1 MGSFFATSG
10 LGISFLWAVSAI
22 TLMPS
27 EGRAADELAAEA
39 LALPEI
45 TVTARKR
52 DESLQEVPISIAAF
66 GAEQLRER
74 GIDNAYDVAQF
85 TPNFNMSRNLGR
97 RLDRPIIRGMF
108 PPGRGRANAG
118 FFVDNVFLPG
128 EFGSIAT
135 TSLDNIERVEVLRGP
150 QAALFGRA
158 TFAGAVN
165 YITRGISDVW
175 ESEIN
180 TRVGSDEDYKL
191 SVWASGPIIED
202 KLKVYIGA
210 GYEGW
215 DGEWRNN
222 LREGE
227 VNTSNDPA
235 TSQNFFSGPDV
246 WRFNIPDIAG
256 GEAPCPVGY
265 KRARIGPANNPLF
278 QATDSGC
285 PPQQGDNTKLGGE
298 ETKNTTLKFE
308 FTPTDNLE
316 FNFKYEYAETD
327 DDHFAQFYFEPVF
340 DPVGGYQLAPGLN
353 CKPPVLDEAN
363 EIYIPSP
370 GYQCGELK
378 VSQSRGAINMPNFGG
393 VATCPPGQK
402 CFERNELGE
411 PVLDANGNFI
421 PLIVS
426 EPAPFIGAETE
437 TQRYLAEAIYNFKDW
452 EIVGRATLGKYEEGN
467 VRDLERT
474 YGLGPVTT
482 GLFEGYS
489 KDDAENESFELRIS
503 SPTDARIRG
512 MVGWYYYYQEV
523 NGVQRRFNS
532 FSNGYQF
539 GFSRDEE
546 EENYAI
552 FGSIEVDLIDQLS
565 LTLDYRYAEDTLTQ
579 TSSPEVQ
586 AAGGFAS
593 AEETFYSTSPRLIL
607 SYQPNNDMNFY
618 ASVAKGNKPGGFNG
632 EWFDDNTSS
641 LVIEAAI
648 GLNCDPSRATDPN
661 TAAWIASSCGKAIV
675 KEEESWTWELGAK
688 VDLLDGRLT
697 ANTAIFYIDWTNQ
710 GINNNQCI
718 PREDITNADGPN
730 ATCEV
735 NLGVVNAGESRI
747 YGAELELQYA
757 ATENLILGFSYG
769 LTDSKLEEYFDDGLA
784 QFSCNWWEFY
794 NSDIPALLSRPLP
807 DCEAQGAGDANGQVS
822 ELVPKHTANL
832 SANYSRS
839 LTGDMDWFV
848 KSYLNYESKKYVSVS
863 NLAEI
868 GDIYIWDASVGV
880 NSDIWQV
887 TAYIKNILDDDTPTV
902 AFDFPLFDNSKIPIL
917 PGSEFGFPNL
927 VTAQAGALNP
937 NAFLVTPRRGTS
949 YGLTAQYR
957 FGG

>member
-1 MGSFFATSG
+1 MRWIFASSG
-10 LGISFLWAVSAI
+10 LGISLLWAVSAS
-22 TLMPS
+22 TLMPL
-27 EGRAADELAAEA
+27 EGWAAE
-39 LALPEI
+39 ALPEI

-52 DESLQEVPISIAAF
+52 NESLQEVPISIAAF
-66 GAEQLRER
+66 GEQQLRER
-74 GIDNAYDVAQF
+74 NIDNAYDVAQF
-85 TPNFNMSRNLGR
+85 TPNFNMARNLGR

-108 PPGRGRANAG
+108 PPGRGKANAG
-118 FFVDNVFLPG
+118 FFVDSVYLPG
-128 EFGSIAT
+128 EYGSIAT
-135 TSLDNIERVEVLRGP
+135 SSMDNIERVEVLRGP

-165 YITRGISDVW
+165 YITRDISDVW

-180 TRVGSDEDYKL
+180 SRIGSDEDYKL
-191 SVWASGPIIED
+191 SMWASGPVIED
-202 KLKVYIGA
+202 KLKVYVGA
-210 GYEGW
+210 GYESW

-227 VNTSNDPA
+227 VNVSNDVA
-235 TSQNFFSGPDV
+235 NSQNYYSGPGV
-246 WRFNIPDIAG
+246 WKYNIPDIAG
-256 GEAPCPVGY
+256 GEAACPEGY
-265 KRARIGPANNPLF
+265 ERARVGPQNNPLF
-278 QATDSGC
+278 LATDAGC
-285 PPQQGDNTKLGGE
+285 PPQQGDNSKLGGE
-298 ETKNTTLKFE
+298 ETMNATIKLA

-316 FNFKYEYAETD
+316 FNLKYEYAKTD

-340 DPVGGYQLAPGLN
+340 DPVDGIQLAPGLN
-353 CKPPVLDEAN
+353 CNPPFLDEAN

-378 VSQSRGAINMPNFGG
+378 VSQSRGVINIPNFGG
-393 VATCPPGQK
+393 VATCPPGQS
-402 CFERNELGE
+402 CFVKDEFGD

-421 PLIVS
+421 PTIVS

-437 TQRYLAEAIYNFKDW
+437 THRYLAEAIYNLKDW
-452 EIVGRATLGKYEEGN
+452 EIVGRATLGQYDEGN

-489 KDDAENESFELRIS
+489 RDDAENKSFELRIS

-512 MVGWYYYYQEV
+512 MVGWYYYHSEV
-523 NGVQRRFNS
+523 NGIQRRFNS
-532 FSNGYQF
+532 FSNGFQF

-546 EENYAI
+546 EENYAL
-552 FGSIEVDLIDQLS
+552 FGSLEYDFNDQYS
-565 LTLDYRYAEDTLTQ
+565 ATLDYRYAEDTLTQ

-586 AAGGFAS
+586 AAGGFGS
-593 AEETFYSTSPRLIL
+593 AEETFYSTSPRFIL
-607 SYQPNNDMNFY
+607 NYHPNDEMNFY
-618 ASVAKGNKPGGFNG
+618 ASLAKGNKPGGFNG

-641 LVIEAAI
+641 LVIESAI

-661 TAAWIASSCGKAIV
+661 TAAWIVSSCGDGLV

-688 VDLLDGRLT
+688 VDLFDGRLT

-710 GINNNQCI
+710 GINNNQCV
-718 PREDITNADGPN
+718 PREDITNIDGPN
-730 ATCEV
+730 AACEV
-735 NLGVVNAGESRI
+735 NLGVINAGESRI

-757 ATENLILGFSYG
+757 ATDNLILGFSYG

-784 QFSCNWWEFY
+784 SFTCNWWDFY
-794 NSDIPALLSRPLP
+794 NSDEALLSRPLP
-807 DCEAQGAGDANGQVS
+807 DCEAQGAGDANGQQS
-822 ELVPKHTANL
+822 ELVPKQTANF
-832 SANYSRS
+832 SAHYSRN
-839 LTGDMDWFV
+839 LNAEMDWFV
-848 KSYLNYESKKYVSVS
+848 KSFLNYEAKKYVSVS

-868 GDIYIWDASVGV
+868 GDSYVWDASVGV
-880 NSDIWQV
+880 NSDKWQV
-887 TAYIKNILDDDTPTV
+887 TAYIKNILDEDTPTV

-927 VTAQAGALNP
+927 VTVQSGALNAQ
-937 NAFLVTPRRGTS
+937 AFLLTPRRGTH

>member
-1 MGSFFATSG
+1 MRWVFATSG
-10 LGISFLWAVSAI
+10 LGISFLWAVLAS

-27 EGRAADELAAEA
+27 EGWAAE
-39 LALPEI
+39 ALPEI

-52 DESLQEVPISIAAF
+52 NESLQEVPISIAAF
-66 GAEQLRER
+66 GEEQLRER

-85 TPNFNMSRNLGR
+85 TPNFNMARNLGR
-97 RLDRPIIRGMF
+97 RLDRPIIRGQF
-108 PPGRGRANAG
+108 PPGRGKANAG
-118 FFVDNVFLPG
+118 FFVDNVYLPG
-128 EFGSIAT
+128 EYGSIAT
-135 TSLDNIERVEVLRGP
+135 SSLDNIERVEVLRGP

-180 TRVGSDEDYKL
+180 TRIGSDEDYKL
-191 SVWASGPIIED
+191 SAWASGPVIED

-227 VNTSNDPA
+227 VNASNDPA

-285 PPQQGDNTKLGGE
+285 PPQQGDTTKLGGE
-298 ETKNTTLKFE
+298 ETMNATLKFE

-340 DPVGGYQLAPGLN
+340 APVDGIQLAPGLN
-353 CKPPVLDEAN
+353 CNPPVLDEAN

-378 VSQSRGAINMPNFGG
+378 ISQSRGAINMPNFGG
-393 VATCPPGQK
+393 VATCPPGQN
-402 CFERNELGE
+402 CFERNEFGE

-421 PLIVS
+421 PRIVS
-426 EPAPFIGAETE
+426 EAAPFIGAETE
-437 TQRYLAEAIYNFKDW
+437 THRYLAEAIYNLKDW
-452 EIVGRATLGKYEEGN
+452 EIVGRATLGKYDEGN

-489 KDDAENESFELRIS
+489 QDSAENESFEFRIS
-503 SPTDARIRG
+503 SPTDSRIRG
-512 MVGWYYYYQEV
+512 MVGWYYYYSEV

-532 FSNGYQF
+532 FSNGFQF

-546 EENYAI
+546 EENYAL
-552 FGSIEVDLIDQLS
+552 FGSLEYDFNDQYS
-565 LTLDYRYAEDTLTQ
+565 LTFDYRYAEDTLTQ

-586 AAGGFAS
+586 AAGGFVS

-607 SYQPNNDMNFY
+607 NYTPNDEMNFY

-641 LVIEAAI
+641 LVIESAI

-661 TAAWIASSCGKAIV
+661 TAAYIASSCGKGLV

-697 ANTAIFYIDWTNQ
+697 ANTALFYIDWTNQ
-710 GINNNQCI
+710 GINNNQCV
-718 PREDITNADGPN
+718 PREDIADINGPN
-730 ATCEV
+730 ASCEN

-757 ATENLILGFSYG
+757 ATDNLILGFSYG

-784 QFSCNWWEFY
+784 QFTCNWWEFY

-807 DCEAQGAGDANGQVS
+807 DCEAQGAGDANGKVS

-839 LTGDMDWFV
+839 LTGDIDWFV
-848 KSYLNYESKKYVSVS
+848 KSFLNYEAKKYATVS

-868 GDIYIWDASVGV
+868 GEVYIWDASVGV
-880 NSDIWQV
+880 NSEKWQV

-927 VTAQAGALNP
+927 VTAQAGALNSI
-937 NAFLVTPRRGTS
+937 AFLVTPRRGTNF
-949 YGLTAQYR
+949 GLTAQYR